1 MISGGLMSN
10 SKKKSKRK
18 PSSNPNSKSNLTT
31 AHQVVEFIEKQP
43 TDFREKVENKLIA
56 QRFERMS
63 CSGPIPPPHLLKE
76 FNASIPNGA
85 DRIMKMA
92 EQQSTHRMDLETK
105 VVTANNRDSLLGV
118 IFAGIIGI
126 IIVIGS
132 MFLIYNNK
140 NIQGLSILFTSAVAY
155 IGVFLKS
162 KSRDDKS
169 LEEKE

>member
-1 MISGGLMSN
+1 MSN
-10 SKKKSKRK
+10 SKKKSKHK
-18 PSSNPNSKSNLTT
+18 PSSNPKPNLTT
-31 AHQVVEFIEKQP
+31 ANQVAEFIEKQP
-43 TDFREKVENKLIA
+43 TDVQEEITDKLIA
-56 QRFERMS
+56 RRVESMS
-63 CSGPIPPPHLLKE
+63 YSGPIPPPHLLRE

-92 EQQSTHRMDLETK
+92 KQQSTHRMDLETK

-140 NIQGLSILFTSAVAY
+140 NIQGLSILFASAVAY

-162 KSRDDKS
+162 KSRDDKN

>member
-1 MISGGLMSN
+1 MSN
-10 SKKKSKRK
+10 SKKKSKHK

-31 AHQVVEFIEKQP
+31 AHQVTEFIEKQP
-43 TDFREKVENKLIA
+43 TDVREEVTDKLIA
-56 QRFERMS
+56 QRVESMS
-63 CSGPIPPPHLLKE
+63 YSEPIPPPHLLKE

-92 EQQSTHRMDLETK
+92 EQQSTHRMDLEKK
-105 VVTANNRDSLLGV
+105 VVTANNRDALLGV

-140 NIQGLSILFTSAVAY
+140 NIQGLGILLASAVAY
-155 IGVFLKS
+155 ISVFKKS
-162 KSRDDKS
+162 KARDDKN

>member
-10 SKKKSKRK
+10 SKKKSKHK

-31 AHQVVEFIEKQP
+31 AHQVTEFIEKQP
-43 TDFREKVENKLIA
+43 TDVREEVTDKLIA
-56 QRFERMS
+56 QRVESMS
-63 CSGPIPPPHLLKE
+63 YSGPIPPPHLLKE

-92 EQQSTHRMDLETK
+92 GQQSTHRMDLEKK
-105 VVTANNRDSLLGV
+105 VVTANNRDALLGV

-140 NIQGLSILFTSAVAY
+140 NIQGLGILLASAVAY
-155 IGVFLKS
+155 ISVFKKS
-162 KSRDDKS
+162 KARDDKN

>member
-10 SKKKSKRK
+10 SKKKSKHK
-18 PSSNPNSKSNLTT
+18 PSSNPKPNLTT
-31 AHQVVEFIEKQP
+31 AHQVTEFINNQP
-43 TDFREKVENKLIA
+43 TDVQEEVVDKLIA
-56 QRFERMS
+56 RRVESMS
-63 CSGPIPPPHLLKE
+63 YSGPIPHPRLLKE
-76 FNASIPNGA
+76 FDDSIPNGA
-85 DRIMKMA
+85 DRIMKMT

-118 IFAGIIGI
+118 IFAGIVGI

-132 MFLIYNNK
+132 MFLIYNDK
-140 NIQGLSILFTSAVAY
+140 NIQGLGILLTSAAVY

-162 KSRDDKS
+162 KSRDDKN

>member
-1 MISGGLMSN
+1 
-10 SKKKSKRK
+10 
-18 PSSNPNSKSNLTT
+18 
-31 AHQVVEFIEKQP
+31 
-43 TDFREKVENKLIA
+43 
-56 QRFERMS
+56 
-63 CSGPIPPPHLLKE
+63 
-76 FNASIPNGA
+76 
-85 DRIMKMA
+85 MKMA

>member
-1 MISGGLMSN
+1 MSN
-10 SKKKSKRK
+10 SKKKSKHK
-18 PSSNPNSKSNLTT
+18 PSSNPNSKSKSKSNLTT
-31 AHQVVEFIEKQP
+31 AHQVTEFIEKQP
-43 TDFREKVENKLIA
+43 TDVREEVTDKLIA
-56 QRFERMS
+56 QRFESMS
-63 CSGPIPPPHLLKE
+63 YSGPIPPPHLLRE
-76 FNASIPNGA
+76 FNDSIPNGA

-105 VVTANNRDSLLGV
+105 VVTANNRDALLGV

-140 NIQGLSILFTSAVAY
+140 NIQGLGILFTSAVAY

-162 KSRDDKS
+162 KSRDDKN
-169 LEEKE
+169 LKEKE